1 MSLKRLLEEFNPNA
15 TPAVSAQTSV
25 TGFNAHE
32 LDLLKKAAFEDGY
45 ASGWDDARKA
55 EDAAHAHIDAEFER
69 CLHELAFTYHE
80 AVGQIRAEMLPLV
93 DALLEQ
99 FFPKLLPDLLLE
111 TVREEILKHAE
122 EHLSPSIELQAAV
135 GTAELFEDLLLER
148 TDLQINVR
156 EEPSLGP
163 NQAFVRIEKRE
174 ILVDFE
180 PLLSLARSQLDAMR
194 VTYNKDFKHG

>member
-1 MSLKRLLEEFNPNA
+1 VSLKRLLEEFSPNA
-15 TPAVSAQTSV
+15 SQAVSAQASATSFD
-25 TGFNAHE
+25 THE

-55 EDAAHAHIDAEFER
+55 EDAARAHVDAEFER

-93 DALLEQ
+93 DTLLEQ
-99 FFPKLLPDLLLE
+99 FFPKLLPDLLRE
-111 TVREEILKHAE
+111 TVREEILGHAE
-122 EHLSPSIELQAAV
+122 ERLSPSIELQAAV
-135 GTAELFEDLLLER
+135 GTTELFEDLLLER

-180 PLLSLARSQLDAMR
+180 PLLALARSQLDALR
-194 VTYNKDFKHG
+194 VPHDKDFKHG